1 MHIKMAS
8 KQKGITFIGLVLVIA
23 AGIFVAIIGM
33 KVTPA
38 YIEFFSVK
46 KIISKIGNEPNF
58 NDMSKKE
65 IQEEFS
71 NGANIGYVTV
81 ISANDLVIEKRDAG
95 NVVTAQYQVT
105 IPIVANASVLLDFNA
120 TTEKTELLGH
130 KAKLAE

>member
-1 MHIKMAS
+1 MHIKMAG

-23 AGIFVAIIGM
+23 AGIFVAIIAI

-65 IQEEFS
+65 IQEEFA
-71 NGANIGYVTV
+71 NGANIGYVKV
-81 ISANDLVIEKRDAG
+81 INENDLIIEKRDTG

>member
-1 MHIKMAS
+1 MQFKTES
-8 KQKGITFIGLVLVIA
+8 KQRGITFIGLVLVI
-23 AGIFVAIIGM
+23 VAIVCIAIVGM

-46 KIISKIGNEPNF
+46 KIISRIGNEPNF

-65 IQEEFS
+65 IQEEFT

-81 ISANDLVIEKRDAG
+81 INANDLVIEKRDAG
-95 NVVTAQYQVT
+95 NVVMAQYQVT
-105 IPIVANASVLLDFNA
+105 IPIVANASILLDFNA
-120 TTEKTELLGH
+120 ATEKTELLGH

>member
-1 MHIKMAS
+1 MHIKMAG

-23 AGIFVAIIGM
+23 AGIFIAIIGM

-38 YIEFFSVK
+38 YIEFFGVK

-65 IQEEFS
+65 IQEEFT

>member
-1 MHIKMAS
+1 MQFKTES
-8 KQKGITFIGLVLVIA
+8 KQRGITFIGLVLVI
-23 AGIFVAIIGM
+23 VAIVCIAIVGM

-58 NDMSKKE
+58 NEMSKKE
-65 IQEEFS
+65 IQEEFA

-81 ISANDLVIEKRDAG
+81 INANDLVIEKRDTG

-120 TTEKTELLGH
+120 STEKTELLGH

>member
-1 MHIKMAS
+1 MQFKTES
-8 KQKGITFIGLVLVIA
+8 KQRGITFIGLVLVI
-23 AGIFVAIIGM
+23 VAIVCIAIVGM

-46 KIISKIGNEPNF
+46 KIISRIGNEPNF

-65 IQEEFS
+65 IQEEFT

-81 ISANDLVIEKRDAG
+81 INANDLVIEKRDAG
-95 NVVTAQYQVT
+95 NVVMAQYQVT
-105 IPIVANASVLLDFNA
+105 IPIVANASILLDFNA